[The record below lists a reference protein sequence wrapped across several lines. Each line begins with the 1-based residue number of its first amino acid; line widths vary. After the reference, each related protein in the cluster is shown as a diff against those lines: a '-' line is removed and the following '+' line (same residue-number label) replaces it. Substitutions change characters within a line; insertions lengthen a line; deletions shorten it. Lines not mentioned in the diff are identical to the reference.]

1 MTIRESL
8 KRINDMIDAYT
19 IAKRC
24 GCQIDIPID
33 EDLEAL
39 TVARDF
45 LDSLDKEIKENIFVI
60 IAEDTEEGDE
70 NEQKRRIN

>member
-1 MTIRESL
+1 MTIRKAI
-8 KRINDMIDAYT
+8 KRISDMIDVYT
-19 IAKRC
+19 IAKRS
-24 GCQIDIPID
+24 GFQIDVPID

-60 IAEDTEEGDE
+60 ITEDTKEGD
-70 NEQKRRIN
+70 

>member
-1 MTIRESL
+1 MTIREAI
-8 KRINDMIDAYT
+8 KRISDMIDVYT
-19 IAKRC
+19 IAKRS
-24 GCQIDIPID
+24 GFQIDVPID

-60 IAEDTEEGDE
+60 ITEDTEEGE
-70 NEQKRRIN
+70 

>member
-1 MTIRESL
+1 
-8 KRINDMIDAYT
+8 MIDVYT
-19 IAKRC
+19 IAKRS
-24 GCQIDIPID
+24 GFQIDVPID

-60 IAEDTEEGDE
+60 ITEDTEEGE
-70 NEQKRRIN
+70 